1 MRLHCSLIGWFE
13 SHQFENAKKFL
24 VDQQQSGENMS
35 TGQIFCHDHGHV
47 QVLLVSFNDF
57 SRSCKSIGE
66 PKLSRLREKNFS

>member
-35 TGQIFCHDHGHV
+35 TGQIFCQDHGHE
-47 QVLLVSFNDF
+47 QVLLVSFDDF
-57 SRSCKSIGE
+57 FRFYRGTEIRSFIKTI
-66 PKLSRLREKNFS
+66 FS